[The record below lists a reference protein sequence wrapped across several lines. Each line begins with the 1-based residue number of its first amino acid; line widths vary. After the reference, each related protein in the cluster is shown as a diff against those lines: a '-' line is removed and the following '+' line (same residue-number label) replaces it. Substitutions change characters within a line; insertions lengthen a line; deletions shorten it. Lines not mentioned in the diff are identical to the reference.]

1 MNRFSL
7 VKSLLKEFA
16 GEQEIRPDSSLQ
28 ALGLDSYDRLDFLL
42 KVEEQFGIVLSNE
55 EIMNMETVQDVLDC
69 IAKNTEEEP
78 C

>member
-28 ALGLDSYDRLDFLL
+28 GLAWTHMTGWISF
-42 KVEEQFGIVLSNE
+42 
-55 EIMNMETVQDVLDC
+55 
-69 IAKNTEEEP
+69 
-78 C
+78 